1 MKYIKL
7 TFQYM
12 GNKHF
17 WKLLLFTV
25 IPSILLSIIS
35 HFNSTI
41 KMFIKFFDMDYYNF
55 TTLHR
60 YIMDTKSIN
69 FVWWYYPAIFAIL
82 ILMSIL
88 LSIMIGTMQRHMRT
102 GKFQI
107 TNIFKRI
114 NENVI
119 PSFLTL
125 LAIFIFIFLFGVSV
139 SLVTSLW
146 FTITKNNIA
155 TFVLSLVF
163 MILAFVFLIIVIA
176 LFSMTTPD
184 IVCTGKRIRDA
195 VSLSIRT
202 VGSKLFSICVAFTL
216 PLLLLFLIQIGISFA
231 DIRILQFI
239 ADTLMMI
246 FICSYYP
253 VLVFVTYYDLFDR
266 DREDL
271 LPENRL

>member
-7 TFQYM
+7 AFQYM
-12 GNKHF
+12 FSKHF
-17 WKLLLFTV
+17 WKLMLFTLL
-25 IPSILLSIIS
+25 PSILLSLIS
-35 HFNSTI
+35 QFNSTI
-41 KMFIKFFDMDYYNF
+41 KMFIKFFDMEYHDF
-55 TTLHR
+55 KTLHH
-60 YIMDTKSIN
+60 ILMDTKSVN
-69 FVWWYYPAIFAIL
+69 FEWWYYPTIFL
-82 ILMSIL
+82 ILLLMSVL
-88 LSIMIGTMQRHMRT
+88 LSVMIGTMQRHMRT

-107 TNIFKRI
+107 TNILKRV

-125 LAIFIFIFLFGVSV
+125 ISIFGLIFLFGISV

-155 TFVLSLVF
+155 TFVLSLIF
-163 MILAFVFLIIVIA
+163 MICAFVFLIVVVA

-195 VSLSIRT
+195 ISLSIRT
-202 VGSKLFSICVAFTL
+202 VGSKLWSICVAFTL

-231 DIRILQFI
+231 DVRILQFI
-239 ADTLMMI
+239 ADFLMMV
-246 FICSYYP
+246 FIGSYYP